1 MADLALWSMTERFDA
16 MYAKTGR
23 PSIPPEKL
31 LRAQLIQII
40 PVQIS
45 GLINFPTQKTLGTAQ
60 F

>member
-1 MADLALWSMTERFDA
+1 
-16 MYAKTGR
+16 MYGLREHTGVPWHAVVEVVR
-23 PSIPPEKL
+23 ENNHSAGRGVL
-31 LRAQLIQII
+31 QII